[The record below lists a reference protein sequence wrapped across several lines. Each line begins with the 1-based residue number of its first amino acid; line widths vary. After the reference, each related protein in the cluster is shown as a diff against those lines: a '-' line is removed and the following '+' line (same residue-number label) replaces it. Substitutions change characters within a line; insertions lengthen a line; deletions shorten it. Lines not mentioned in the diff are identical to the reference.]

1 MAFRFRD
8 LIVTLVPHDL
18 KRSGVFLSG
27 GGTVGSCTSEC
38 GGQCD
43 STSGGGG
50 GTVGSCTSEC
60 GGQCDST
67 SGGGTVGS
75 CTSEC
80 GGGIFT
86 RCGLSDEILNPLT
99 PIIDPE
105 YMVELR
111 LLLRH
116 AIARSMVARLDAI
129 EKQMTPRTAED
140 VDRLEKHLKEALA
153 ELQNLRRGM
162 SQK

>member
-18 KRSGVFLSG
+18 KRGGGVFTSGGGLGQCDSTSG

-38 GGQCD
+38 GGLGQCD
-43 STSGGGG
+43 STSGG

-60 GGQCDST
+60 GGFGQCDST

-80 GGGIFT
+80 GGGILT
-86 RCGLSDEILNPLT
+86 RCGLSDEILDPLT
-99 PIIDPE
+99 CSSIPSTWSSSVCCCATPS
-105 YMVELR
+105 R
-111 LLLRH
+111 
-116 AIARSMVARLDAI
+116 AARR
-129 EKQMTPRTAED
+129 Q
-140 VDRLEKHLKEALA
+140 
-153 ELQNLRRGM
+153 G
-162 SQK
+162 